1 LLSISSR
8 ISDQI
13 EGKIQAKV
21 YHPRIREPIYKAA
34 STSNMTE
41 DLVNNSRINKRYST
55 HLDPNRIQVEYS
67 NSSQQNVKFYLLC
80 YFFYLI

>member
-1 LLSISSR
+1 MSISSR

-41 DLVNNSRINKRYST
+41 DLVNNPRINKRYST
-55 HLDPNRIQVEYS
+55 HLDPNRIQFEYS
-67 NSSQQNVKFYLLC
+67 NSNQHNVKFFLVL
-80 YFFYLI
+80 FFFI